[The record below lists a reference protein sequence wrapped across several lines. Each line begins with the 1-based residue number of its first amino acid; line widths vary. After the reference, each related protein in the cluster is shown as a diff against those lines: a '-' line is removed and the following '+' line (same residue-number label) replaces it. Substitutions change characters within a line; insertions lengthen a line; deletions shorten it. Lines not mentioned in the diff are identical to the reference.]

1 MLFRFQSLIDTT
13 TQTQS
18 DIQTVPMSHS
28 VGFSFQ
34 IFCLTML
41 NCLYRWAKIR
51 QTDLGTRNISSS
63 KSFKPAMSQRKQQSF
78 REALSTSRHFQ
89 TSSERAGCLPPLYT
103 WASYSV
109 HLTVG
114 TEGAAKP
121 TAPESALLC
130 LLAFVI
136 LCIQSAP
143 NHLSPVF
150 NVTIHASSCVFI
162 PH

>member
-1 MLFRFQSLIDTT
+1 MC
-13 TQTQS
+13 
-18 DIQTVPMSHS
+18 
-28 VGFSFQ
+28 FQ
-34 IFCLTML
+34 IFCLTIL
-41 NCLYRWAKIR
+41 NFLYRWAKIR

-63 KSFKPAMSQRKQQSF
+63 KSFKPAMSQRKQESF
-78 REALSTSRHFQ
+78 REALSMSRHLQ
-89 TSSERAGCLPPLYT
+89 TSSERARCLPPLHT
-103 WASYSV
+103 RASSPV

-130 LLAFVI
+130 LLAFII

-143 NHLSPVF
+143 NHFSPAF
-150 NVTIHASSCVFI
+150 NMAIHASSCVFT